1 MALRLSF
8 GTEPN
13 LPISP
18 LAPAFQLCR
27 HRHHRRSGLS
37 RRRRRRHLVISSL
50 VVSCVTRA
58 PGFSLPYY
66 ILTANTAQASVD
78 CPRLYFL
85 TATRRYVGFISL
97 FFLPLILFVLLLC
110 LNLHRNSPWPLA
122 LPDRCPHHHLQVNPL
137 PRHRIHLGKGI
148 GCLSPHILLT
158 WSNLTCRLLTQVQHL
173 HL

>member
-1 MALRLSF
+1 MAKSATIGNFPSRMALRLSF

-97 FFLPLILFVLLLC
+97 FFYPSSSLC
-110 LNLHRNSPWPLA
+110 FYCASTCIGTPHGLWPS
-122 LPDRCPHHHLQVNPL
+122 
-137 PRHRIHLGKGI
+137 RIDVCTTTYK
-148 GCLSPHILLT
+148 
-158 WSNLTCRLLTQVQHL
+158 
-173 HL
+173 